1 MLNTLTR
8 KLCPLMTL
16 AIATIGCGKKIS
28 EADTQPSRQTQNQ
41 DLPSTYIVQLDG
53 SVSSKKLY
61 QLPQNGQFEIPDRI
75 KVRKG
80 STAGKAV
87 DLSFDANPYDTEDY
101 QFKCTYTPLSN
112 SEMILDRCV
121 DYDGDDFGDVSG
133 QLFTL
138 YKDDFIQIRFAGA
151 AANDLLVEAI
161 FSMKWR

>member
-28 EADTQPSRQTQNQ
+28 DTDTQPSRQTQNQ
-41 DLPSTYIVQLDG
+41 DQSSIYIVQLDG
-53 SVSSKKLY
+53 SLASKKLY
-61 QLPQNGQFEIPDRI
+61 QLPQNGQFEVPDRI

-80 STAGKAV
+80 STTGKSV
-87 DLSFDANPYDTEDY
+87 EISFDANPYDTADF
-101 QFKCTYTPLSN
+101 QFKCIYTPLSS

-121 DYDGDDFGDVSG
+121 DYDEDDFGDVSG
-133 QLFTL
+133 HLFSL

-151 AANDLLVEAI
+151 PSQDLLVEAV
-161 FSMKWR
+161 FSMNWR